1 MRNITFDSTSFSEQL
16 GLYDFFN
23 VVLAGA
29 IFICGLCIVSEKV
42 NTYFWNDVTF
52 QKGLG
57 LILLIYVVGMILQ
70 EMGSLI
76 DRYILKIYKGMNR
89 SILKGNINDNY
100 ESEIKKNMI
109 KNPIL
114 LKRYRNTADEL
125 LKEYPFNNDNQRFEN
140 DNVNG
145 YVFSVY
151 QYYVSVYGKDK
162 KVEKLRALFAMAKT
176 LVACFF
182 VLAIIALLSIFTN
195 IKLNI
200 NICEVIG
207 LSYIK
212 CKVCGSKMM
221 YCILFAFIGVFFVF
235 RARRVMKNFL
245 LILLGTYD
253 AIVRSN
259 EKENDEEEPNTKK
272 VKNKKTKSN
281 K

>member
-1 MRNITFDSTSFSEQL
+1 MRNVTFDSTSFSEQL

-29 IFICGLCIVSEKV
+29 TFICGICIINQEINNYIWS
-42 NTYFWNDVTF
+42 DISF

-57 LILLIYVVGMILQ
+57 LILAIYILGMILQ
-70 EMGSLI
+70 EIGSVVDSKI
-76 DRYILKIYKGMNR
+76 FRIYKGMNR
-89 SILKGNINDNY
+89 SILKGNVNDSY
-100 ESEIKKNMI
+100 ETEIKKNMI
-109 KNPIL
+109 KNPIVL
-114 LKRYRNTADEL
+114 ERYRKTADKL
-125 LKEYPFNNDNQRFEN
+125 LKEYPFHEDNQRFEN

-151 QYYVSVYGKDK
+151 QYYVSVHGKDK

-195 IKLNI
+195 AKSYI
-200 NICEVIG
+200 NICDVIG
-207 LSYIK
+207 LSYLE
-212 CKVCGSKMM
+212 CTECASKVM
-221 YCILFAFIGVFFVF
+221 YCILFAFIGGFFAF

-253 AIVRSN
+253 AIVRSDER
-259 EKENDEEEPNTKK
+259 EKSEVDSNTKK
-272 VKNKKTKSN
+272 AKNSKNKLN